1 MSKKRFG
8 LSLAVNAYLFISTL
22 VITLSNLLS
31 TRPPDSH
38 AMGFRGVENLM
49 YYTVDSNIFMA
60 LCAVGVI
67 IFLLKTI
74 RSGRRKAGSQLFSV
88 AGPKKV
94 SGSLQ
99 EENHPAAQTNYV
111 LSLPGW
117 FHIVI
122 MAAAVSVGVTFATV
136 AFVLSPGQALAG
148 RGYFSLF
155 TGNNLFFH
163 LINPL
168 LGCADF
174 IWLIPPRRRSV
185 AKDMSAATATASLC
199 TGYSIAECLFG
210 IIPTA
215 FYGTIYTI
223 CVVFTRTWPDIY
235 NFTLGGHFELA
246 PIPIVTIL
254 ALTFGIAVLLTRL
267 YNRAWRH
274 TVQKD
279 Q

>member
-1 MSKKRFG
+1 MSKIRWG

-22 VITLSNLLS
+22 VISLSNLLT

-38 AMGFRGVENLM
+38 NMGFRGVENLM
-49 YYTVDSNIFMA
+49 YFTVDSNIFMA
-60 LCAVGVI
+60 LCAACVI
-67 IFLLKTI
+67 IFLLKHI
-74 RSGRRKAGSQLFSV
+74 GACK
-88 AGPKKV
+88 
-94 SGSLQ
+94 
-99 EENHPAAQTNYV
+99 QTKQM

-136 AFVLSPGQALAG
+136 AFFLSPGQALLG

-174 IWLIPPRRRSV
+174 IWLIPPRDS
-185 AKDMSAATATASLC
+185 S
-199 TGYSIAECLFG
+199 YSIAECLYG

-215 FYGTIYTI
+215 IYGAVYTI
-223 CVVFTRTWPDIY
+223 CVVFIRTWPDIY
-235 NFTLGGHFELA
+235 NFTFGGHFEMA

-254 ALTFGIAVLLTRL
+254 ALAFGIAVLLTRL
-267 YNRAWRH
+267 YNRVWH
-274 TVQKD
+274 LPVHKD
-279 Q
+279 R